1 MKTLYFV
8 TIIAVITF
16 SWLSCST
23 TNSAFALYSHGN
35 LDLEKTSDTTTTQLE
50 FNNSIITFEQY
61 INKTTYKVG
70 ETIYVYGQLRNVGT
84 GKVYVSYLG
93 PATSSVLKDQNG
105 KLVDSFG
112 GAYVLEG
119 GPYGN
124 ATLYPNTTTTLK
136 VWDFPRNVVGGG
148 PWSLQTQPANLAAD
162 EPGTYYIR
170 SMINF
175 NYSADATSEHS
186 KTITLWSKPL
196 QITVLPE
203 KYLQNTT
210 NSTMPQSVMLT
221 PFDISFLKNDFNRTG
236 VSHPILV
243 LKPNQ
248 TSDIHVIIYN
258 NDNKTH
264 QVYLQVP
271 KENLENFVSS
281 YSFDSSLLTIYPHSS
296 NETVLHITAA
306 GINDTQTG
314 LVSVLAQDKSFG
326 MKSKGFYLAIGNDI
340 PDSRLDWIDQSL
352 REAMPGPA
360 FPNIHALD
368 SKQNQIEGNVFG
380 MPTYLPSGYKLQ
392 GISDQS
398 PGPLLVYSPALVT
411 SNTTGLSFMHS
422 GGITVYYQT
431 NEPSFV
437 LFKWMP
443 AYIGQN
449 EAQQVSVNGIT
460 GVAIEQQKRQTD
472 NIQFMSPSRVIL
484 FKGTSQIDINGDISL
499 DELLKMASSVPIT
512 GESQAVLASCA
523 EDKDFPGKPCNDF
536 IDTGNPNQKPILGDK
551 NDWKAFYDMKGK
563 DWMESKKQEMYFAD
577 QNGILKEWYEYGSN
591 SGHLANSDVWYYYSL
606 YGESP
611 DIIKYYNGMVQK
623 NWFYPIITYYYVSP
637 IVFVIIGVAAVVGFF
652 VSRKILVKIRK

>member
-1 MKTLYFV
+1 MIIVVIIAITVVCLIHTLPIDAQCYGCGQNSSALKQALIIQAFCDQHFDHGPTLTV
-8 TIIAVITF
+8 TIGKEQCENPITQVNYKGAN
-16 SWLSCST
+16 LT
-23 TNSAFALYSHGN
+23 VTNL
-35 LDLEKTSDTTTTQLE
+35 
-50 FNNSIITFEQY
+50 
-61 INKTTYKVG
+61 INKTTFQIG
-70 ETIYVYGQLRNVGT
+70 ENITVVPELTNTGNHNVTIGYCGPLFVTLTMDQSGRIVSPQYSWACPLISHGITLKPNVSTTGESYGQIINLHTPGNYT
-84 GKVYVSYLG
+84 IKSI
-93 PATSSVLKDQNG
+93 A
-105 KLVDSFG
+105 SFG
-112 GAYVLEG
+112 DES
-119 GPYGN
+119 
-124 ATLYPNTTTTLK
+124 K
-136 VWDFPRNVVGGG
+136 SVVI
-148 PWSLQTQPANLAAD
+148 WS
-162 EPGTYYIR
+162 E
-170 SMINF
+170 
-175 NYSADATSEHS
+175 
-186 KTITLWSKPL
+186 PL
-196 QITVLPE
+196 QITVVPE

-236 VSHPILV
+236 VSHQILV

-248 TSDIHVIIYN
+248 TSDIHVMIYN

-264 QVYLQVP
+264 QINLQVP
-271 KENLENFVSS
+271 MENLGNFVSS
-281 YSFDSSLLTIYPHSS
+281 YSFDPSILTVYPYSS

-326 MKSKGFYLAIGNDI
+326 MKSKAFYLAIGNNI
-340 PDSRLDWIDQSL
+340 PDSRLDFIDQNL

-360 FPNIHALD
+360 FPNLHDLD
-368 SKQNQIEGNVFG
+368 SKQNQITGNVFG
-380 MPTYLPSGYKLQ
+380 VPTYLPSGYKLQ
-392 GISDQS
+392 GMTDQS
-398 PGPLLVYSPALVT
+398 PGPLLVYSPVLVT

-431 NEPSFV
+431 NDPSFD

-484 FKGTSQIDINGDISL
+484 FKDTSQIDINGDISL
-499 DELLKMASSVPIT
+499 DELLKMASSVPIIK
-512 GESQAVLASCA
+512 ESQTVLPQCV
-523 EDKDFPGKPCNDF
+523 EDNDFPGKPCNDVM
-536 IDTGNPNQKPILGDK
+536 DAGNPNQKPILGDK
-551 NDWKAFYDMKGK
+551 DDWKAFYDMKGK

-591 SGHLANSDVWYYYSL
+591 SRHLANSDVWYYYSL

-623 NWFYPIITYYYVSP
+623 NWIYPIITYYYVSP
-637 IVFVIIGVAAVVGFF
+637 IVFVIIGVVAVVGFF
-652 VSRKILVKIRK
+652 MTRKILVKIRK